1 MININFDMIK
11 FTQKLMKTISYY
23 KFITAFK
30 SCPDTEQLSWFIS
43 LEKAN
48 KDLKSIAR
56 DGTSEN
62 FPLHSL
68 SAKKKKKKKP
78 EHRCIRR
85 VQGILVQCF
94 CSVLSFRVLI
104 RKMKTIEIPKWLN
117 YPNTEKQDK
126 GVRGS

>member
-68 SAKKKKKKKP
+68 SAKKKKK
-78 EHRCIRR
+78 
-85 VQGILVQCF
+85 Q
-94 CSVLSFRVLI
+94 
-104 RKMKTIEIPKWLN
+104 KTRAQMHQKGAGHLGAVFLLCAFIPCT
-117 YPNTEKQDK
+117 Y
-126 GVRGS
+126 